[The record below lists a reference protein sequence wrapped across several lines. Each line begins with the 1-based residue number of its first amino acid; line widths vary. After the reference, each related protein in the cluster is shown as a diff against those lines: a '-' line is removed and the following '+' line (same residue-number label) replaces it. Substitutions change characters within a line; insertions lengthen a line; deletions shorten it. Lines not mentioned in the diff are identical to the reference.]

1 MIETR
6 LLQQFIAV
14 AEELHFNR
22 AAQRLHMAQPP
33 LSQAIRRLEREM
45 GLALFERTNRSV
57 ALTPAGAAFAHT
69 ARQILQALDDGVART
84 QRVAQGLEGLL
95 TLTFINIA
103 PYALRKLDLLMAWN
117 PGQPSAIRDRLI
129 DEVRGAFARGGD

>member
-6 LLQQFIAV
+6 LLQQFIDV

-103 PYALRKLDLLMAWN
+103 PEALRKLDLLMAWN